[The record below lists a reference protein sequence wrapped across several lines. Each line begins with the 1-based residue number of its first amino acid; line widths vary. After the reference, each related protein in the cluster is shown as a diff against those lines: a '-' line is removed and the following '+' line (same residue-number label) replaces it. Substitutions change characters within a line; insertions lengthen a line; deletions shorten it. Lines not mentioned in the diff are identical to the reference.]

1 MNDFLN
7 PNPLL
12 LYSKFILKYNLFV
25 KKLFLLLLL
34 SLGLSTI
41 SYAGPYDDWPD
52 DAICMWLD
60 QKPTHAGYLGE
71 AKRRGLNCEGGVA
84 VKTSTNTTDNNS
96 TPSTSSSS
104 AKDGD
109 LTRFSG
115 PNLEPIKPNLP
126 FDISS
131 GYKGFSKSLVRQ
143 PFSPYMISIVDD
155 IVRAGDKALRFEV
168 RSGDCNADD
177 NWSDC
182 ENDRERAELSNVG
195 SDNMKSGEY
204 WFSWSLYIPEDHQ
217 NIAPISV
224 NYGQFHQLGE
234 SVAWMFKEQ
243 NNGYK
248 IVRTV
253 NAYGDDSDYDE
264 KTLISKEDF
273 VGKWHD
279 ILIHANWSKKD
290 DGFFKVWVN
299 DKLKY
304 DYKGPTMSGTEVYHK
319 FGIYRSYISAYINY
333 HNISAIE
340 ECFKEKGSSTK
351 ELALL
356 SKLKQ
361 KRTKHPDSLNLYKKC
376 KEFYNE
382 VGVPSTVAYFDED
395 RRGRTKAEVLAGFS
409 TAQLAEKKA
418 RETEVSVASSP
429 LFDGKYS
436 FRLNRYSNDGG
447 SLNIGYGY
455 IQILNGNIAI
465 DKNNSY
471 LGTGSKKYYD
481 TFAGSIDSNGDIIGY
496 IEVGVLWGKD
506 QTNHVDLNGN
516 IKDQIKGSWDD
527 YFDVIMQLEKK

>member
-1 MNDFLN
+1 VIYFHYEKKYI
-7 PNPLL
+7 LL
-12 LYSKFILKYNLFV
+12 LFSFG
-25 KKLFLLLLL
+25 LLNN
-34 SLGLSTI
+34 SF
-41 SYAGPYDDWPD
+41 AGMYDDWPD

-60 QKPTHAGYLGE
+60 QKPTHEGYLGE
-71 AKRRGLNCEGGVA
+71 AKKRGLSCEGGVA
-84 VKTSTNTTDNNS
+84 IKTSTKTTANNL
-96 TPSTSSSS
+96 TPSTNSSSEKS
-104 AKDGD
+104 VSI
-109 LTRFSG
+109 TRFSG

-126 FDISS
+126 FDITS

-168 RSGDCNADD
+168 RSGDCNAYD

-217 NIAPISV
+217 NIAPTSV
-224 NYGQFHQLGE
+224 NYGQFHQLGAN
-234 SVAWMFKEQ
+234 VAWMFKEQ

-253 NAYGDDSDYDE
+253 NFGGASNQTGGETSGDDDYDE
-264 KTLISKEDF
+264 KILISKEDF

-279 ILIHANWSKKD
+279 ILINANWSKKD

-304 DYKGPTMSGTEVYHK
+304 DYKGPTMSGTDVYHK

-340 ECFKEKGSSTK
+340 ECFKEKGSSTQ

-356 SKLKQ
+356 SKLKR
-361 KRTKHPDSLNLYKKC
+361 KRTTHPDSLNLYKKC
-376 KEFYNE
+376 KEFYSE
-382 VGVPSTVAYFDED
+382 VDVPSTVAYFDEN
-395 RRGRTKAEVLAGFS
+395 RRGRTKSEVLAGFS

-418 RETEVSVASSP
+418 RESEVSIVSSP
-429 LFDGKYS
+429 LFDGKYY
-436 FRLNRYSNDGG
+436 FRLNRYNKDEGAQ
-447 SLNIGYGY
+447 NIGSGS
-455 IQILNGNIAI
+455 IEILNGNITI
-465 DKNNSY
+465 DTKNSY
-471 LGTGSKKYYD
+471 LGTGSKKSYD
-481 TFAGSIDSNGDIIGY
+481 TFTGSIDSNGDIIGY
-496 IEVGVLWGKD
+496 IELNVLYGKD
-506 QTNHVDLNGN
+506 RSGHVDLVGN

-527 YFDVIMQLEKK
+527 YFDVIIQLDKK

>member
-25 KKLFLLLLL
+25 KKLFLFLLL

-71 AKRRGLNCEGGVA
+71 AKRRGLSCEGGVA

-96 TPSTSSSS
+96 TPSISSSS

-304 DYKGPTMSGTEVYHK
+304 DYKGPTKTEQYVYQK
-319 FGIYRSYISAYINY
+319 FGIYRTGITRYLNY
-333 HNISAIE
+333 KNLDAIE
-340 ECFKEKGSSTK
+340 KCFEKKGYTPDEGGSLFSLTK
-351 ELALL
+351 KKIRHKI
-356 SKLKQ
+356 SIQ
-361 KRTKHPDSLNLYKKC
+361 LYNKC
-376 KEFYNE
+376 KDYYEPIN
-382 VGVPSTVAYFDED
+382 VPTTIVYFDEV
-395 RRGRTKAEVLAGFS
+395 RKGKSKESVTKNL
-409 TAQLAEKKA
+409 T
-418 RETEVSVASSP
+418 P
-429 LFDGKYS
+429 L
-436 FRLNRYSNDGG
+436 SN
-447 SLNIGYGY
+447 
-455 IQILNGNIAI
+455 
-465 DKNNSY
+465 
-471 LGTGSKKYYD
+471 
-481 TFAGSIDSNGDIIGY
+481 
-496 IEVGVLWGKD
+496 
-506 QTNHVDLNGN
+506 
-516 IKDQIKGSWDD
+516 
-527 YFDVIMQLEKK
+527 